1 MWLDMYAEER
11 HYISRH
17 SKNEKLIEEIWDKNY
32 ELLANRWF
40 NCIFK
45 QSMYWRKA
53 FWIHRYFV
61 DKIQDWYDDCKDY
74 FIPSHVMKDL
84 LDKIKKI
91 LRAYKKWWE
100 GWIEVAEKLLPIPD
114 YWDEYTDWKDKYGK
128 PYYIK
133 SLEETKEWLIEALD
147 DVGKIDYY
155 YSSSR

>member
-17 SKNEKLIEEIWDKNY
+17 SKNKTLIEEIWDKNY

-53 FWIHRYFV
+53 YWIHEYFV
-61 DKIQDWYDDCKDY
+61 RNLEIWEDY
-74 FIPSHVMKDL
+74 IFISECVMKDL
-84 LDKIKKI
+84 FDRIEKI
-91 LRAYKKWWE
+91 LSVYKEWGDKWV
-100 GWIEVAEKLLPIPD
+100 EVAEETLPILE
-114 YWDEYTDWKDKYGK
+114 YWVEYEEWRDDENE
-128 PYYIK
+128 PYYIETLK
-133 SLEETKEWLIEALD
+133 DTKEWLIEALKD
-147 DVGKIDYY
+147 IDNVDYY